1 MRPSRPRL
9 PARSGRVLDTHQTPH
24 LPPAAQRATLAG
36 MATTKS
42 IAAHYRHRRCAQ
54 LLALGLSL
62 PTIADMLGVSTKTAR
77 EYVYRRDVRAW
88 ADALI
93 AEADR
98 RIVSL
103 RFVRL
108 AGQLSGQRADPESLE
123 QELWPVADSRADSS
137 PCSCPLCPRA
147 ARCQDAGGAPGATG
161 HQVSK
166 E

>member
-1 MRPSRPRL
+1 
-9 PARSGRVLDTHQTPH
+9 
-24 LPPAAQRATLAG
+24 
-36 MATTKS
+36 MANVRS
-42 IAAHYRHRRCAQ
+42 IAAHYRHRRAAQ
-54 LLALGLSL
+54 LLALGMDS
-62 PTIADMLGVSTKTAR
+62 TQIADILGIHTKTAR

-123 QELWPVADSRADSS
+123 QALWPVADSRADSS

-161 HQVSK
+161 HQVPK